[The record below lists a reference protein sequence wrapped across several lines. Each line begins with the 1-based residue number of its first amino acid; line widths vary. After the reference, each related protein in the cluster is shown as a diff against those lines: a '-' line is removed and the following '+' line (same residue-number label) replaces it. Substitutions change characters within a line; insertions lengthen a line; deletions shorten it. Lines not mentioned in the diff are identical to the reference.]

1 MASFARSSLLRQ
13 TLAPRPF
20 LQKNVGVS
28 QVVAFHASAKKQ
40 ILPPLPQS
48 VEGTPKPP
56 ASIHSLQSAERA
68 AFGEC
73 FGSNCDA
80 AIPYVLDIN
89 NATVNDPAPIPETHP
104 SEGSYHW
111 TFERAVCVGLVP
123 LTIAPFAA
131 GSLHPVM
138 DAILCSLIVAHSHIG
153 FQAAIVDYFPPKRV
167 PKFRSLCNWLL
178 RAFTLTTA
186 VGLYEFE
193 TNDVGVTEALR
204 RIWTA

>member
-48 VEGTPKPP
+48 VEGT
-56 ASIHSLQSAERA
+56 L
-68 AFGEC
+68 
-73 FGSNCDA
+73 
-80 AIPYVLDIN
+80 
-89 NATVNDPAPIPETHP
+89 NDPAPIPETHP

-131 GSLHPVM
+131 GSLNPVM

-153 FQAAIVDYFPPKRV
+153 FQ
-167 PKFRSLCNWLL
+167 
-178 RAFTLTTA
+178 
-186 VGLYEFE
+186 
-193 TNDVGVTEALR
+193 
-204 RIWTA
+204 

>member
-13 TLAPRPF
+13 TLAPRAPF

-40 ILPPLPQS
+40 ILPPLP
-48 VEGTPKPP
+48 
-56 ASIHSLQSAERA
+56 L
-68 AFGEC
+68 
-73 FGSNCDA
+73 
-80 AIPYVLDIN
+80 
-89 NATVNDPAPIPETHP
+89 NDPAPIPETHP

-111 TFERAVCVGLVP
+111 SFERLVCVGLVP
-123 LTIAPFAA
+123 LSFAPFAA
-131 GSLHPVM
+131 GSLNPVM
-138 DAILCSLIVAHSHIG
+138 DAILCSLLVAHSHIG
-153 FQAAIVDYFPPKRV
+153 FQAAIVDYFPLP
-167 PKFRSLCNWLL
+167 FRATCNWLL

>member
-48 VEGTPKPP
+48 VEGT
-56 ASIHSLQSAERA
+56 L
-68 AFGEC
+68 
-73 FGSNCDA
+73 
-80 AIPYVLDIN
+80 
-89 NATVNDPAPIPETHP
+89 NDPAPIPETHP